1 MNSLPDSV
9 LSVYSNL
16 DVYQKQVD
24 EYIDKAKHSK
34 PGVSPVNPLGK
45 IFDGIEQINKADD
58 LKTAVQQVAGNANGN
73 WNKTNI
79 KVLNS
84 HIKEAKYQ
92 SEVLGTGK
100 LSFKRLATWLKFTF
114 TKDPKK
120 LGITYVDVD
129 HFLTLVKKTAKTEVK
144 DKPITTHDYDTGEAV
159 EKLNTIIT
167 KFNNPA
173 LSQGAFVLTS
183 NKKTLYIVEKADS
196 GEAQVHTYNFSKVS
210 DGKFQVSIGGRPV
223 GTFDGPEAFLK
234 EWQSIQAKKELLRP
248 EVRVGDYTKIDVGQ
262 TNEGK
267 DFKFLVKTS
276 DTQVEEKRHFQPNM
290 IKSGERTYF
299 DKSDF
304 IAKIASNLRTT
315 PIEKK
320 AYQDDVIQVDSE
332 AEALKNLAGKPPGS
346 YMEVFTVDR
355 KQMLVMAYKDEKGAT
370 AFRSFP
376 FTTEKPKPQEGITGA
391 PKAAIEPAS
400 LDAKEK
406 RMATID
412 RLKQYVANGHQ
423 ENVWKAMQPFS
434 TNVPGARVP
443 FIIQDSDVKSNGM
456 QTSFRLVA
464 SAFKDPKQGRDGTVY
479 FDRFDDIHVLDDGRI
494 QHGNGRIFPS
504 FDDFMISNNLSEPL
518 AGALLSRSLGEPVKA
533 DKATVERQL
542 RNTPGAKT
550 CQIWTDSNKTY
561 ITTME
566 GPKLTTYESTGMIFD
581 EKTGQPMLQ
590 FKSSNNELLNIA
602 PDGVAKQFGMT
613 LRQVDTSNRLKDLV
627 MATKPQSVDKVL
639 EGYDDGYLLLGGK
652 DDPTTFKFVRYEPGK
667 VWGWSEAEYT
677 LKLLPNGQIDV
688 RNSEGGQTGVYKDL
702 AEFHKVLKSSNSIKD
717 LMHLHNYTEAQIQE
731 IHKHIAAFKKE
742 AGDAWSFSEDKA
754 TKLLA
759 QAKEF
764 NIQPNGCLLFRDGE
778 SSRLVIL
785 SQNQGRISCEVLPS
799 GKVILVGDEKKRE
812 YPSVKAILDEKKL
825 TFSKGMQTDVDA
837 RNAAADAFKKK
848 DGYHWGT
855 DTQVRAAFESVKGQT
870 YVKPEDYAG
879 LFAYN
884 VDSVNGAKHATLT
897 YLDADGSV
905 KQTPF
910 QDGTPLPQVIKSDRS
925 LSKIENEIYKLTPST
940 FKPLWDAAAKYVP
953 QALSSAI
960 AVGGYALS
968 WLPFTGT
975 GASAPA
981 KQVAAPA
988 EQEAPAA
995 ATNAP
1000 EAEEEAPVDFA
1011 SVIKYTN
1018 NNKQQQAIIRL
1029 VHAYVYADRLNDN
1042 QFRDN
1047 IETIKQIVFEGTSL
1061 EDIRAALNSKSTNK
1075 DLNIGKEF
1083 PPSATLPGYNKSVFT
1098 NVSRAALKQ
1107 FIDDLS

>member
-1 MNSLPDSV
+1 MNSLPESV

-16 DVYQKQVD
+16 DAYQKQVD
-24 EYIDKAKHSK
+24 EYIDKAKHSE
-34 PGVSPVNPLGK
+34 PGVSPVNPLGN
-45 IFDGIEQINKADD
+45 IFAGIEQINKANE
-58 LKTAVQQVAGNANGN
+58 LKTAVQQVAGTANGN

-196 GEAQVHTYNFSKVS
+196 GEAQVHTYNFSKAGE
-210 DGKFQVSIGGRPV
+210 GKFQVSIGGRPV

-234 EWQSIQAKKELLRP
+234 EWQTIQAKKELLRP
-248 EVRVGDYTKIDVGQ
+248 EVRVGDYTKIEVGQ

-267 DFKFLVKTS
+267 EFKFLVKTS
-276 DTQVEEKRHFQPNM
+276 DTQVEERRHFQPNM

-332 AEALKNLAGKPPGS
+332 TEALKNLAGKPPGS
-346 YMEVFTVDR
+346 YMEVFTADR

-376 FTTEKPKPQEGITGA
+376 FTTEKPKPQEGITGT

-406 RMATID
+406 RMAAIG

-423 ENVWKAMQPFS
+423 DNVWKAMQPFS

-443 FIIQDSDVKSNGM
+443 FIIQDSDVKSDGM

-464 SAFKDPKQGRDGTVY
+464 SALKEPKQGRDGTVY
-479 FDRFDDIHVLDDGRI
+479 FDRFDVIHVLDDGKI

-518 AGALLSRSLGEPVKA
+518 AGALLSRAIGEPVKA
-533 DKATVERQL
+533 DRMTVERQL

-590 FKSSNNELLNIA
+590 FKSSNNEQLNIA
-602 PDGVAKQFGMT
+602 ADGLAKQFGMT

-627 MATKPQSVDKVL
+627 MAAKPQNIGEVL
-639 EGYDDGYLLLGGK
+639 KDYDDGYLLLGGK
-652 DDPTTFKFVRYEPGK
+652 DDPTTFKFVRYEPGA

-688 RNSEGGQTGVYKDL
+688 RNSEGGRIGGYKDL
-702 AEFHKVLKSSNSIKD
+702 AEFHRALKASNSIKD
-717 LMHLHNYTEAQIQE
+717 LMHLHNYSEAQIQE
-731 IHKHIAAFKKE
+731 IHKHIAANKKE

-754 TKLLA
+754 TRLLA

-799 GKVILVGDEKKRE
+799 GKVILVDDEKKRE

-825 TFSKGMQTDVDA
+825 AFSKSMQTEVDA
-837 RNAAADAFKKK
+837 RNTAADAFKKK
-848 DGYHWGT
+848 EGYHWGT
-855 DTQVRAAFESVKGQT
+855 DSQVRAAFEKVKGQT

-879 LFAYN
+879 LFAFN

-905 KQTPF
+905 KQIPF
-910 QDGTPLPQVIKSDRS
+910 AEGTALPQGIDLTRS
-925 LSKIENEIYKLTPST
+925 LSKIENEISKLTPST
-940 FKPLWDAAAKYVP
+940 FAPLWKAAATYAP
-953 QALSSAI
+953 QALSGAKAI
-960 AVGGYALS
+960 GGLLWSLVPAF
-968 WLPFTGT
+968 PGT
-975 GASAPA
+975 GASQPEE
-981 KQVAAPA
+981 QLEAPA
-988 EQEAPAA
+988 EQDASVAA
-995 ATNAP
+995 ANA
-1000 EAEEEAPVDFA
+1000 EAEEEAPVDFSSA
-1011 SVIKYTN
+1011 LTYTS

-1047 IETIKQIVFEGTSL
+1047 IDKIKELVFAGTSL
-1061 EDIRAALNSKSTNK
+1061 NDIRDALNSNTNK
-1075 DLNIGKEF
+1075 QLKIGAEF
-1083 PPSATLPGYNKSVFT
+1083 PPSAVLNGFNKSQFT
-1098 NVSRAALKQ
+1098 SVGKAKLIA
-1107 FIDDLS
+1107 FIDELS